1 MPKYENTDK
10 VIPIAKD
17 NVSISFNKEK
27 CIQCGKC
34 KDVCSEEVTVGGMY
48 DLKRTNNNP
57 VCINCGECVRFCPTQ
72 AINEKTQYKKV
83 KEIVKNA
90 EKIVVVSIEKEES
103 KVLTEQLKTKIT
115 PEKMVAILET
125 LGIKYVT
132 NLQFGEDMAT
142 IEEAAELTKKLQ
154 EKPKQLIYF
163 SSWCP
168 AWVKYVEIF
177 YPELIPNISTVK
189 SPIAIQGRTIKTYFA
204 EKMHIEPKNLIHVVI
219 SPCIAKKYEINRA
232 EFEVNGIKD
241 TDYALTTKELVDWI
255 KEENIPIHNL
265 QEKPFTEIS
274 NQPNCIETSEKVN
287 KERWQNLLETIYYN
301 IINQDPPKDF
311 TKIKEK
317 TIQLQEQSIEIYN
330 MQEIHQA
337 KQILDEIKQEK
348 NMLNAY
354 MQVKACSN
362 RCYQSKNKLSY
373 LNYDVL
379 NVYSNFYGEPLG
391 ESANQMLHT
400 KYENKSYFL
409 GYNRK

>member
-34 KDVCSEEVTVGGMY
+34 KDVCSEEITVGKMY
-48 DLKRTNNNP
+48 DLKKTNDNP
-57 VCINCGECVRFCPTQ
+57 VCINCGECIRFCPTQ
-72 AINEKTQYKKV
+72 AINEKTQYKQL
-83 KEIVKNA
+83 KEIVKNP
-90 EKIVVVSIEKEES
+90 EKIIVVSIEKDES
-103 KVLTEQLKTKIT
+103 KLLAEQLKTKIT
-115 PEKMVAILET
+115 PEKMVAILEK
-125 LGIKYVT
+125 LGVKYVT

-142 IEEAAELTKKLQ
+142 IEEAAELTKKLK

-177 YPELIPNISTVK
+177 YPEFIQNLSTVK

-204 EKMHIEPKNLIHVVI
+204 KKMYIEQKNLVHVVI

>member
-34 KDVCSEEVTVGGMY
+34 KDVCSEEITVGKMY
-48 DLKRTNNNP
+48 DLKKTNDNP
-57 VCINCGECVRFCPTQ
+57 VCINCGECIRFCPTQ
-72 AINEKTQYKKV
+72 AINEKTQYKQL
-83 KEIVKNA
+83 KEIVKNP
-90 EKIVVVSIEKEES
+90 EKIIVVSIEKDES
-103 KVLTEQLKTKIT
+103 KLLAEQLKTKIT
-115 PEKMVAILET
+115 PEKMVAILEK
-125 LGIKYVT
+125 LGVKYVT

-142 IEEAAELTKKLQ
+142 IEEAAELTKKLK

-177 YPELIPNISTVK
+177 YPEFIQNISTVK

-204 EKMHIEPKNLIHVVI
+204 KKMYIEQKNLVHVVI

>member
-83 KEIVKNA
+83 KEIVKNP

-177 YPELIPNISTVK
+177 YPELISNISTVK

-204 EKMHIEPKNLIHVVI
+204 EKMHIEPKNLVHVVI
-219 SPCIAKKYEINRA
+219 SPCIAKKYEMNRA
-232 EFEVNGIKD
+232 EFEINGIKD
-241 TDYALTTKELVDWI
+241 IDYALTTKELIEWI
-255 KEENIPIHNL
+255 KEENMTISTL
-265 QEKPFTEIS
+265 SEKPFTAIDEKA
-274 NQPNCIETSEKVN
+274 NHTQLSEKIN
-287 KERWQNLLETIYYN
+287 KERWQNLLETVYYN
-301 IINQDPPKDF
+301 ITNQDASKDF
-311 TKIKEK
+311 TKIKENA
-317 TIQLQEQSIEIYN
+317 IQLPEQLIQVQSR
-330 MQEIHQA
+330 QEIHQA
-337 KQILDEIKQEK
+337 KQILEEIKQGK
-348 NMLNAY
+348 SMPYTY
-354 MQVKACSN
+354 MQVKVCNN

>member
-1 MPKYENTDK
+1 MSKYENTDK

-34 KDVCSEEVTVGGMY
+34 KDVCSEEITVGKMY
-48 DLKRTNNNP
+48 DLKKTNDNP
-57 VCINCGECVRFCPTQ
+57 VCINCGECIRFCPTQ
-72 AINEKTQYKKV
+72 AINEKTQYKQL
-83 KEIVKNA
+83 KEIVKNP
-90 EKIVVVSIEKEES
+90 EKIIVVSIEKDES
-103 KVLTEQLKTKIT
+103 KLLAEQLKTKIT
-115 PEKMVAILET
+115 PEKMVAILEK
-125 LGIKYVT
+125 LGVKYVT

-142 IEEAAELTKKLQ
+142 IEEAAELTKKLK

-177 YPELIPNISTVK
+177 YPEFIQNISTVK

-204 EKMHIEPKNLIHVVI
+204 KKMYIEQKNLVHVVI

-362 RCYQSKNKLSY
+362 RCYQSKNQLSY

-391 ESANQMLHT
+391 EKANQMLHT